1 MKNTKRQTRIR
12 KFKEINVFMEQN
24 LEKWNSI
31 DEIRR
36 TYDVFVNNLKK
47 INDLQ
52 PELKQEV
59 KGLTEELEA
68 KREVLLKKIFPIGNI
83 LEVYAQDHSVGKN
96 SESLL
101 IGQKRLEVLSNKD
114 LLHYALNLHKRC
126 DRFLQHSIGTEPLDR
141 ISPNNDIKRYGLT
154 RYMLDDLYSVSQ
166 QFQSTLKL
174 RKDVQTYRKRTRQKV
189 DGLISTNRQLLANR
203 LDKLMSV
210 FSGTHPS
217 FYGEYR
223 RIRSKN

>member
-1 MKNTKRQTRIR
+1 MKNTKRLTRIR
-12 KFKEINVFMEQN
+12 NFKEVNAFMEQN

-36 TYDVFVNNLKK
+36 TYDVFMNNLKK

-59 KGLTEELEA
+59 KGLKEELQG
-68 KREVLLKKIFPIGNI
+68 KREELFKKIFPIGNI

-101 IGQKRLEVLSNKD
+101 IGQKRLKALADND
-114 LLHYALNLHKRC
+114 LLHHALSLHKRC
-126 DRFLQHSIGTEPLDR
+126 DRFLQHSIGAEPLDR
-141 ISPNNDIKRYGLT
+141 ISPNKDIKRYGLT
-154 RYMLDDLYSVSQ
+154 RFMLDDLYSVSQ

-174 RKDVQTYRKRTRQKV
+174 RKDVQTYRKRTRQKM
-189 DGLISTNRQLLANR
+189 DGLIKANRQLLANR

-223 RIRSKN
+223 KIRSKN